1 MKKLI
6 SLLLTVITIVTT
18 LSFAVPAQAA
28 DTISSGQSVDVV
40 FRWDNSY
47 TSDKVTKEFK
57 YTMPA
62 SGYFYYK
69 ITPKYCR
76 EWHYGENELDYTEY
90 YETDFYLPGTSLTQN
105 YKRYIDNRTVFYGEN
120 YQSPKLAFKKGSTIS
135 ITLTEDFTYNKNFE
149 SCYMLSVYF
158 VKVKN
163 FETENNNSK
172 KTASKLALKKTYTGN
187 LVKDDVD
194 YWVFKAPKTGK
205 YKVSA
210 VSTEEIGGYY
220 YFRAYKGSKDYGG
233 YYMRTGEGYNTVF
246 KGKLKKGQK
255 LYIKVHD
262 GDNGYMY
269 KLKVKKY

>member
-62 SGYFYYK
+62 NGYFYYK

-76 EWHYGENELDYTEY
+76 ELYYGENGKDYTEY
-90 YETDFYLPGTSLTQN
+90 YETDFSLSNTSLTQN
-105 YKRYIDNRTVFYGEN
+105 YKRYIDCNYIDYGEN

-135 ITLTEDFTYNKNFE
+135 ITLTEDFTYNKDFE

-158 VKVKN
+158 VKVNN

-187 LVKDDVD
+187 LVNDDVD
-194 YWVFKAPKTGK
+194 YWVFKAPKTGT

-210 VSTEEIGGYY
+210 ISTEELEGYY

-262 GDNGYMY
+262 GKNGFMY
-269 KLKVKKY
+269 KLKVKKC